1 MSAGAASLIG
11 LVNPVVGTLLGI
23 AFAHEVF
30 GPIQAL
36 GMILVL
42 GGVLLGQ
49 RRSTP
54 RVVVPQEPAVVG
66 ETEKIAA

>member
-23 AFAHEVF
+23 AFAHEAF
-30 GPIQAL
+30 GPGQAL
-36 GMILVL
+36 GMVLVL

-49 RRSTP
+49 WRSTP
-54 RVVVPQEPAVVG
+54 RAVVQQDPAMS
-66 ETEKIAA
+66 TEREKVAA